1 VPNAAHTLQRSTDL
15 IHWTT
20 LTNLTPSSILPVA
33 LQDNAAPADRA
44 FYRLSISV
52 P

>member
-1 VPNAAHTLQRSTDL
+1 
-15 IHWTT
+15 
-20 LTNLTPSSILPVA
+20 LPVA